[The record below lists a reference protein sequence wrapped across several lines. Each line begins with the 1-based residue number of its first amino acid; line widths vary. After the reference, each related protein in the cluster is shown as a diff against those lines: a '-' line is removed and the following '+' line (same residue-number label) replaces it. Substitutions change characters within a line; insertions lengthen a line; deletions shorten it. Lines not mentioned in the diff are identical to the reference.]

1 MTTDAKPRVLF
12 SQSQVLAERAAIER
26 LLNAYLREMGA
37 DGLTL
42 KDEKSQT
49 FSSIPRELYIQ
60 LQAQGV
66 PMELRLPATARVLLG
81 AVSYRSLL
89 GHHQFG
95 RSFWTRSNSDISYS
109 PIDNALDL
117 ANWLVAELAFLIPDN
132 ALRKRLQDRL
142 LHHIENSIEKTI
154 CYVERRI

>member
-1 MTTDAKPRVLF
+1 MTIYAKAPVF
-12 SQSQVLAERAAIER
+12 SQSQALAERAAIER
-26 LLNAYLREMGA
+26 LLNAYLRETGA
-37 DGLTL
+37 NGLTL
-42 KDEKSQT
+42 KDDRAQA
-49 FSSIPRELYIQ
+49 FSSIPRELYVQ

-109 PIDNALDL
+109 PIDNALEL
-117 ANWLVAELAFLIPDN
+117 ANWLVAELALLIPDST
-132 ALRKRLQDRL
+132 LRK
-142 LHHIENSIEKTI
+142 
-154 CYVERRI
+154 